1 MPEILRLD
9 GLLVKEEPAGFYGI
23 DAVPV
28 VGTDGLRLAKRMFN
42 NIRVGYLW
50 ENDRKETASGSIIP
64 VKRGIARG
72 RTVRIEVFWEAKGA
86 GIDAPP
92 ESRGLY
98 IAGGLPEVDGTL
110 MFDYGPVT
118 SGTKGSATLYCY
130 AAGKIYKVV
139 GCRGRF
145 DWPML
150 VGENIIHHFV
160 MMGTMLTEPATLT
173 LPGITYDATDPIAL
187 VNTALAIGS
196 WVPDWQSATLDLIGV
211 DPQALT
217 SGNIGPTSWTD
228 GIASIDFA
236 DVDPSF
242 QIRARVPALATY
254 DPYADKKANTSRNL
268 ALTAGN
274 TQFNRIKVLAAE
286 LAIKEPIGHADSD
299 GYADYDLNYQLVT
312 GGILRFD

>member
-9 GLLVKEEPAGFYGI
+9 GLLAKSEGASYGV
-23 DAVPV
+23 DSVPV
-28 VGTDGLRLAKRMFN
+28 VGTDGVRLARRMFS

-86 GIDAPP
+86 GIDAAP
-92 ESRGLY
+92 EAAPLY
-98 IAGGLPEVDGTL
+98 IASALPETDGTSL
-110 MFDYGPVT
+110 FDYGPVT

-130 AAGKIYKVV
+130 AAGKLYRVV

-160 MMGTMLTEPATLT
+160 MMGTMITEPATLA
-173 LPGITYDATDPIAL
+173 LPGITYDSTDPIAL

-196 WVPDWQSATLDLIGV
+196 WAPEWQSATLDLIGV
-211 DPQALT
+211 DPIPLP

-254 DPYADKKANTSRNL
+254 DPYADKKANTSRTL
-268 ALTAGN
+268 VLTAGA
-274 TQFNRIKVLAAE
+274 TQFNRIKVIGAP
-286 LAIKEPIGHADSD
+286 LAIKEPIGHTDSD
-299 GYADYDLNYQLVT
+299 GYADYDLQYQVES
-312 GGILRFD
+312 GGIIRFD

>member
-9 GLLVKEEPAGFYGI
+9 GLLAKSEATYGV
-23 DAVPV
+23 DSVPV
-28 VGTDGLRLAKRMFN
+28 AGTDGVRLAKRMFS

-72 RTVRIEVFWEAKGA
+72 RNVRIEVFWEAKGA
-86 GIDAPP
+86 GIDAAP
-92 ESRGLY
+92 EARALY
-98 IAGGLPEVDGTL
+98 IASGLPETDGTAL
-110 MFDYGPVT
+110 FDYGPVT
-118 SGTKGSATLYCY
+118 SGTKGSATLYCE

-160 MMGTMLTEPATLT
+160 MLGVMLTEPATLA
-173 LPGITYDATDPIAL
+173 LEGITYDTTDPIAL
-187 VNTALAIGS
+187 VNTAMAIGTWS
-196 WVPDWQSATLDLIGV
+196 PEWQSATLDLIGI
-211 DPQALT
+211 DPVALA
-217 SGNIGPTSWTD
+217 SGNLGPTSWVD

-242 QIRARVPALATY
+242 NLRARVPALATY

-268 ALTAGN
+268 AITAGSVA
-274 TQFNRIKVLAAE
+274 FNRIKVLAAE
-286 LAIKEPIGHADSD
+286 LALKEPIGHSDSD
-299 GYADYDLNYQLVT
+299 GYADYDLNYQVVS
-312 GGILRFD
+312 GGIIRFD